1 MDFCFEKFVG
11 FKRIVLDVAL
21 KNSLLFLITSNY
33 MNTGATFNLFV
44 RQKKYFMKKIMKLT
58 LDEVNM
64 SDRHDSDGQT
74 SFWQL
79 FSNAEKIRLN

>member
-1 MDFCFEKFVG
+1 
-11 FKRIVLDVAL
+11 
-21 KNSLLFLITSNY
+21 
-33 MNTGATFNLFV
+33 
-44 RQKKYFMKKIMKLT
+44 MKKIMKLT

-64 SDRHDSDGQT
+64 SDRHDSDGQI

>member
-33 MNTGATFNLFV
+33 MSTGATFNLFM
-44 RQKKYFMKKIMKLT
+44 RQKKYFMKKIMKLI
-58 LDEVNM
+58 LDEVIM
-64 SDRHDSDGQT
+64 SDRHNSDGQI